1 MKERNKEEAKDS
13 NENMLE
19 DDVGEEIDNGILT
32 SKYFLL
38 ERINNS
44 NYAIFP
50 FIVDESV
57 I

>member
-1 MKERNKEEAKDS
+1 MKERNKEEEKDS

-50 FIVDESV
+50 FIIDESV